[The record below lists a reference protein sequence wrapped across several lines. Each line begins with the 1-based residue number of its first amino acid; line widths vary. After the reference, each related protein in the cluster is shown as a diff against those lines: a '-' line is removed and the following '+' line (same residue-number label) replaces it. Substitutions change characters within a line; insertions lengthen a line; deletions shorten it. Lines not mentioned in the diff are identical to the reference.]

1 MAASVYPDF
10 PPKTTPEQQ
19 EFLLANIQDWSIL
32 NGLAVRPSA
41 TLTSAGSDLSGA
53 LAATAPVTLFPS
65 LFPRTCFDEARAL
78 QKAYNELYVA
88 IARDRDWMKQIVERL
103 IEVDDF
109 IGQLWNVHLEAEK
122 EGYVQNLSLGLFR
135 SDYMIHKDPGTP
147 DTKPTIKQVEF
158 NTIASSFGGLS
169 TKVSKLHSY
178 LNSISA
184 YPCTSPPVITPTS
197 FPMNPSIDS
206 LSLSLS
212 TAHRAYGP
220 SKSSPSLPLC
230 ILFIVT
236 TPESN
241 IFDQLAL
248 STPLQTAY
256 GTPTFRLAFSSIL
269 DHTSL
274 SANKERILTYSPPHS
289 PDVSYEVSLIYFRAG
304 YSPDHYSSST
314 SWHARLQLERS
325 AAIKCPSILMHLAGS
340 KKIQQELATPN
351 SPHLTNFLS
360 RTSSSDMVDRIRST
374 FAAIYPLDSTPEGEH
389 AIRLATD
396 AKHCEGY
403 VLKPQREG
411 GGNNVYG
418 SKIPAF
424 LRGLGDDQQKWRSHI
439 LMELIK
445 PPTLRNS
452 IFRNGKVQS
461 GEVIGELGVYGVCLW
476 RNGHGDAGGKEG
488 AEGNDGEV
496 LENWEAGFL
505 LRTKGRESEEGGVAA
520 GFGAVD
526 SPCLVDV

>member
-1 MAASVYPDF
+1 MNEDF
-10 PPKTTPEQQ
+10 PTKTTPEQQ
-19 EFLLANIQDWSIL
+19 EYLLSNIKDWSIL

-41 TLTSAGSDLSGA
+41 SLVSASTDLSGA
-53 LAATAPVTLFPS
+53 LATTAPVTLYPS
-65 LFPRTCFDEARAL
+65 LFPWTCFDEARAI
-78 QKAYNELYVA
+78 QKAYNELYAA
-88 IARDRDWMKQIVERL
+88 IARDRDWLKQIVERL

-109 IGQLWNVHLEAEK
+109 IAGLWNVHLEVEK

-135 SDYMIHKDPGTP
+135 SDYMIHTDPAIP
-147 DTKPTIKQVEF
+147 DAKPTIKQVEF

-169 TKVSKLHSY
+169 TKVSHLHSY
-178 LNSISA
+178 LDSISA
-184 YPCTSPPVITPTS
+184 YPPTSAITPTS
-197 FPMNPSIDS
+197 FPQNPCIDS
-206 LSLSLS
+206 LSLGFS

-236 TPESN
+236 VPESN

-248 STPLQTAY
+248 STPLQTTY
-256 GTPTFRLAFSSIL
+256 GIPTFRLAFSSIL
-269 DHTSL
+269 DHTSV
-274 SANKERILTYSPPHS
+274 SSSKDRILSYTPSHS
-289 PDVSYEVSLIYFRAG
+289 PDTPYEVSLIYFRAG
-304 YSPDHYSSST
+304 YSPSHYTSST
-314 SWHARLQLERS
+314 SWDARLHVERS
-325 AAIKCPSILMHLAGS
+325 AAIKCPSILTHLAGS

-351 SPHLTNFLS
+351 SPHLANFLS
-360 RTSSSDMVDRIRST
+360 RTSSADMTERIRNT
-374 FAAIYPLDSTPEGEH
+374 FTAIYPLDDTPEGQH
-389 AIRLATD
+389 AIGLAKN
-396 AKHCEGY
+396 AKDSEGY

-411 GGNNVYG
+411 GGNNIYG
-418 SKIPAF
+418 PKIPAF
-424 LRGLGDDQQKWRSHI
+424 LASLGDDQQKWRSHI

-452 IFRNGKVQS
+452 IFRNGEVQS

-476 RNGHGDAGGKEG
+476 RNGHDEAGGKNDG
-488 AEGNDGEV
+488 QDGEV

-505 LRTKGRESEEGGVAA
+505 LRTKGSESEEGGVAA

>member
-1 MAASVYPDF
+1 MDADF

-19 EFLLANIQDWSIL
+19 EYLLSNIKDWSIL
-32 NGLAVRPSA
+32 NGLAIRPSA
-41 TLTSAGSDLSGA
+41 NLLSTSTDLSGV
-53 LAATAPVTLFPS
+53 LATTAPVTLYPS
-65 LFPRTCFDEARAL
+65 LFPRTCFDEARAI
-78 QKAYNELYVA
+78 QQAYNELYAA
-88 IARDRDWMKQIVERL
+88 IARDQDWLKQIIERL
-103 IEVDDF
+103 IQVDDF
-109 IGQLWNVHLEAEK
+109 IARLWNVHLEVEK

-135 SDYMIHKDPGTP
+135 SDYMIHTDPAIP
-147 DTKPTIKQVEF
+147 NAEPTIKQVEF

-169 TKVSKLHSY
+169 TKVSQLHSY
-178 LNSISA
+178 LDSISA
-184 YPCTSPPVITPTS
+184 YPPTTTITATS
-197 FPMNPSIDS
+197 FPTNPCIDS
-206 LSLSLS
+206 LSLGFS

-236 TPESN
+236 VPESN

-248 STPLQTAY
+248 STPLQTTY
-256 GTPTFRLAFSSIL
+256 GIPTFRLAFSSIL
-269 DHTSL
+269 DHTSV
-274 SANKERILTYSPPHS
+274 SSNKDRILTYTPPHS
-289 PDVSYEVSLIYFRAG
+289 PNTPYEVSLIYFRAG
-304 YSPDHYSSST
+304 YSPSHYTSST
-314 SWHARLQLERS
+314 SWDARLHLERS
-325 AAIKCPSILMHLAGS
+325 AAIKCPSILTHLAGS

-351 SPHLTNFLS
+351 SPHLANFLS
-360 RTSSSDMVDRIRST
+360 RTSSADMIERIRNT
-374 FAAIYPLDSTPEGEH
+374 FTAIYPLDDTPEGQH
-389 AIRLATD
+389 AIRLATNTKD
-396 AKHCEGY
+396 SGGY

-411 GGNNVYG
+411 GGNNIYG

-424 LRGLGDDQQKWRSHI
+424 LASLGDDQQKWRSHI

-452 IFRNGKVQS
+452 IFRNGQVQS

-476 RNGHGDAGGKEG
+476 RNGHDEAGRKTDGQDG
-488 AEGNDGEV
+488 AV

-505 LRTKGRESEEGGVAA
+505 LRTKGSESEEGGVAA